1 MDRRKFLGWVGVGML
16 ATNLPVLIAACSA
29 PPNSDTVEETE
40 SKNTEIAPNNAP
52 FLTIGTAAK
61 LAQEGYLL
69 DAKNNVIV
77 IVKPDKSLA
86 ALNSKCTHN
95 GCTVGWD
102 KTASSINCDCHGSV
116 FSTNGKVIKGP
127 AKEALAVYEV
137 KEENGS
143 ILVKV

>member
-1 MDRRKFLGWVGVGML
+1 MDRRKFLGWVGVGIL

-29 PPNSDTVEETE
+29 PPDSDTGEATE
-40 SKNTEIAPNNAP
+40 SKNTEIAQNNAP
-52 FLTIGTAAK
+52 FLTIGTTAK
-61 LAQEGYLL
+61 LAEEGYLL
-69 DAKNNVIV
+69 DTKNNVIV

-86 ALNSKCTHN
+86 ALNSKCTHK
-95 GCTVGWD
+95 GCTVDWD

-127 AKEALAVYEV
+127 ADKPLTIYEV